1 MRAPADCQPTCAR
14 AVQGNREEELP
25 EVVLACARVSR
36 VDFGK
41 VRAFPAQLQR
51 NMSDA
56 ARALPMRYSAQQGL
70 DNPAHTSEKAVVAN
84 AV

>member
-1 MRAPADCQPTCAR
+1 MCAL
-14 AVQGNREEELP
+14 QGNREEELP

-41 VRAFPAQLQR
+41 VRAFPAQLER
-51 NMSDA
+51 IASDG
-56 ARALPMRYSAQQGL
+56 ARALTMRYSAQQGL
-70 DNPAHTSEKAVVAN
+70 DNPARTSDKAVVAN

>member
-1 MRAPADCQPTCAR
+1 MCGM
-14 AVQGNREEELP
+14 QGNREEELP

-41 VRAFPAQLQR
+41 VRPFPAHLDR
-51 NMSDA
+51 LPSDA
-56 ARALPMRYSAQQGL
+56 TRALPMRYSMQQGA
-70 DNPAHTSEKAVVAN
+70 DSTSHTSEKLVVAN